1 MYNLTREQLN
11 NYVNNLTNRAE
22 VEVFRIL
29 NNGSHSD
36 TLCKLQTVYENGC
49 SVGVAGFVYYYETE
63 AFFNKYA
70 TEILET
76 VEEIKQTRGLDCIQ
90 DYEFNKNGLT
100 WLFVEETVFK
110 MVYALGLDY

>member
-1 MYNLTREQLN
+1 MQNLTREQLN
-11 NYVNNLTNRAE
+11 NYVNGLTNRAE

-29 NNGSHSD
+29 NCGNHTE
-36 TLCKLQTVYENGC
+36 TLYNLETVYENGC
-49 SVGVAGFVYYYETE
+49 GAGVKGFTYYYETE

-70 TEILET
+70 TEILEM

>member
-1 MYNLTREQLN
+1 M
-11 NYVNNLTNRAE
+11 
-22 VEVFRIL
+22 
-29 NNGSHSD
+29 
-36 TLCKLQTVYENGC
+36 
-49 SVGVAGFVYYYETE
+49 
-63 AFFNKYA
+63 
-70 TEILET
+70 